1 MRLHI
6 LGGVDDEEYADE
18 CYALVKQLDIK
29 NLVFTGRVDIVQ
41 SVSYT
46 HLDLEKEIR
55 KTIPGKLDIRYQN
68 KMCIR
73 DRY

>member
-1 MRLHI
+1 MENVRLHI

-41 SVSYT
+41 YMRKLGFTILTSIQKASHYPCWS
-46 HLDLEKEIR
+46 HLRPDAHV
-55 KTIPGKLDIRYQN
+55 
-68 KMCIR
+68 
-73 DRY
+73 

>member
-1 MRLHI
+1 MENVRLHI

-41 SVSYT
+41 YM
-46 HLDLEKEIR
+46 R
-55 KTIPGKLDIRYQN
+55 KLDFTILTSISEDNPYQ
-68 KMCIR
+68 CWSHLQP
-73 DRY
+73 DAHV